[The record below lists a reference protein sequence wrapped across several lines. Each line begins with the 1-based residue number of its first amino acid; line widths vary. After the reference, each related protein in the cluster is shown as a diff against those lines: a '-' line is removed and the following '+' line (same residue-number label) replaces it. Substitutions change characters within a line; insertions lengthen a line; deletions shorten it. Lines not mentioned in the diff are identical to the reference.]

1 MPTQTSDVLV
11 DGTEI
16 PLGPTLRGR
25 AAREALPQL
34 RRQPGLQHLGCI
46 EPAGILSISFG
57 LHPPRIA
64 ETLPASAAGDDR
76 RRRISVKLPAAD
88 AWVQG
93 EVAQTAAL
101 LLDLLARRGA
111 MGISSADWMAIYR
124 AVGGALDRTRRITDL
139 RAHGCA
145 ISTVVFR
152 NGGDRRAITRL
163 HSHVLVETAPGDGL
177 PIVPVE
183 SIVARAYVDA
193 AVQQAGA
200 AHDRYRH
207 HLVGLV
213 ERGRRWRLGAELQAR
228 LAAAGLM
235 GAEGRP

>member
-64 ETLPASAAGDDR
+64 ETLPASSAGDDR

-111 MGISSADWMAIYR
+111 IASAAQR
-124 AVGGALDRTRRITDL
+124 RPGAPLN
-139 RAHGCA
+139 A
-145 ISTVVFR
+145 
-152 NGGDRRAITRL
+152 
-163 HSHVLVETAPGDGL
+163 
-177 PIVPVE
+177 
-183 SIVARAYVDA
+183 A
-193 AVQQAGA
+193 AVAE
-200 AHDRYRH
+200 
-207 HLVGLV
+207 V
-213 ERGRRWRLGAELQAR
+213 ERLIARQERRLEA
-228 LAAAGLM
+228 LA
-235 GAEGRP
+235 